1 MVSPTSP
8 IDKTSMHRYCFYYL
22 QGVNGESFSSPNA
35 FMIKDLQPNSRVT
48 FGTVKRSF
56 PFKNMGKFHW
66 RFRETCKEGGFIW
79 RDVMGEDD
87 EVPKFQGEWR
97 GRGGGVEGS

>member
-56 PFKNMGKFHW
+56 PFKNMF
-66 RFRETCKEGGFIW
+66 ESI
-79 RDVMGEDD
+79 
-87 EVPKFQGEWR
+87 
-97 GRGGGVEGS
+97 